1 MTKYENETKQAKNK
15 QHISLSAKAKAMNTE
30 NVLARLLL

>member
-15 QHISLSAKAKAMNTE
+15 QHISLSAKAMNTE